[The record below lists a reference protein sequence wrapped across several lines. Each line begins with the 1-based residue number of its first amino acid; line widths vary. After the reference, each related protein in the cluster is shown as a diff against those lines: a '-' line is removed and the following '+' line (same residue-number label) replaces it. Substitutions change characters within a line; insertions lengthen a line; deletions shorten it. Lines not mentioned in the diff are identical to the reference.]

1 MKRGTVRDNVYT
13 KIEKDSGKLRFVK
26 PDGAWTLNLDEVDI
40 VELRE
45 IRFMTPTKVYSIPTS
60 RAISKGFNRVHDGEL
75 KLVIPVQ
82 YFEVRERYE

>member
-45 IRFMTPTKVYSIPTS
+45 IRFMTPTKVYSIS
-60 RAISKGFNRVHDGEL
+60 AERALEKGFNRVHGGEL

-82 YFEVRERYE
+82 YFEIRERYE